1 MDAMTIDELA
11 ELLLAAMYEETEKL
25 GHTNYFLLV
34 NEIATDLGIEDH
46 SQLIDACRILED
58 KGYILLAFDHVSSL
72 SAFITQM
79 GETFVRQGGET
90 GIIGEYQR
98 YRSELAGTEPN
109 VTDAIFAQ
117 ETPPASPPFPDTAQP
132 PAGNESIQHIIASME
147 MLVQNDPSLSE
158 TAKIDLT
165 ADIKTLNLQLSKTSL
180 TMSLIDMI
188 SGQLKKVPALL
199 PLVDLLMTMNK
210 GTGTGE

>member
-1 MDAMTIDELA
+1 MTIDELS

-46 SQLIDACRILED
+46 SRLIDACRILED

-98 YRSELAGTEPN
+98 YRSQLAGTEPG

-117 ETPPASPPFPDTAQP
+117 ELPPPSPSFPDTALP
-132 PAGNESIQHIIASME
+132 PVGKEGTQHIIASME

-158 TAKIDLT
+158 TAKIDLA
-165 ADIKTLNLQLSKTSL
+165 ADIKTLNLQMSKASL
-180 TMSLIDMI
+180 NMSLIDLL
-188 SGQLKKVPALL
+188 SGQLKKVPALI

-210 GTGTGE
+210 GTGIGE

>member
-1 MDAMTIDELA
+1 MRIDELS

-46 SQLIDACRILED
+46 SQLLDACRILED

-79 GETFVRQGGET
+79 GETFVREGGET

-98 YRSELAGTEPN
+98 YRSQLAGAEPE
-109 VTDAIFAQ
+109 VTGAISAQ
-117 ETPPASPPFPDTAQP
+117 ETPPAASPPFPDSAQP
-132 PAGNESIQHIIASME
+132 AVGNEGIQHIIASME

-158 TAKIDLT
+158 TAKIDLA
-165 ADIKTLNLQLSKTSL
+165 ADIETLRLQMSKTSL
-180 TMSLIDMI
+180 NMSLIGMI
-188 SGQLKKVPALL
+188 SDQLKMVPALL
-199 PLVDLLMTMNK
+199 PLVDLLMTMSK
-210 GTGTGE
+210 RTGTGE

>member
-1 MDAMTIDELA
+1 MTIDELS

-98 YRSELAGTEPN
+98 YRSQLAGTEPG

-117 ETPPASPPFPDTAQP
+117 ETPPASPSFPDTAQP
-132 PAGNESIQHIIASME
+132 PVGNEGIQHIIASME

-158 TAKIDLT
+158 SAKIDLA
-165 ADIKTLNLQLSKTSL
+165 ADIKTLNLQMSKASL
-180 TMSLIDMI
+180 NMSLIDMI
-188 SGQLKKVPALL
+188 SGQLRKVPALL

-210 GTGTGE
+210 GTGNRE

>member
-1 MDAMTIDELA
+1 MGAMTIDELS

-46 SQLIDACRILED
+46 SRLIDACRILED

-98 YRSELAGTEPN
+98 YRSQLAGTEPGA
-109 VTDAIFAQ
+109 TDAISEQ
-117 ETPPASPPFPDTAQP
+117 ETPPASPLFPDTAQP
-132 PAGNESIQHIIASME
+132 PVGNEGIQHIIASMD
-147 MLVQNDPSLSE
+147 MLIQNDPSLSE
-158 TAKIDLT
+158 TAKIDLA
-165 ADIKTLNLQLSKTSL
+165 ADIRTLNLQMSKASVN
-180 TMSLIDMI
+180 MPLIDMI
-188 SGQLKKVPALL
+188 SGQLRKVPSLI
-199 PLVDLLMTMNK
+199 PLVDLLMTMHQ

>member
-1 MDAMTIDELA
+1 MTIDELS

-46 SQLIDACRILED
+46 SRLIDACRILED

-98 YRSELAGTEPN
+98 YRSQLAGTEPGA
-109 VTDAIFAQ
+109 TDAISEQ
-117 ETPPASPPFPDTAQP
+117 ETPPASPLFPDTAQP
-132 PAGNESIQHIIASME
+132 PVGNEGIQHIIASMD
-147 MLVQNDPSLSE
+147 MLIQNDPSLSE
-158 TAKIDLT
+158 TAKIDLA
-165 ADIKTLNLQLSKTSL
+165 ADIRTLNLQMSKASVN
-180 TMSLIDMI
+180 MPLIDMI
-188 SGQLKKVPALL
+188 SGQLRKVPSLI
-199 PLVDLLMTMNK
+199 PLVDLLMTMHQ

>member
-1 MDAMTIDELA
+1 MTIDELA

-98 YRSELAGTEPN
+98 YRSGLAGTEPD

-117 ETPPASPPFPDTAQP
+117 ETPPASSPFPDTAQP

-165 ADIKTLNLQLSKTSL
+165 ADIKTLNLQMSKTSL
-180 TMSLIDMI
+180 TISLIDMI
-188 SGQLKKVPALL
+188 SAQLRKVPALV
-199 PLVDLLMTMNK
+199 PLVDLLITMNK

>member
-1 MDAMTIDELA
+1 MTIDELA

-46 SQLIDACRILED
+46 SRLIDACRILED

-98 YRSELAGTEPN
+98 FRSELAGTGPG
-109 VTDAIFAQ
+109 VTDAIPAQ
-117 ETPPASPPFPDTAQP
+117 ETPPASPPFPDTAQQP
-132 PAGNESIQHIIASME
+132 PVGNESIQHIIASME

-158 TAKIDLT
+158 TAKIDLA
-165 ADIKTLNLQLSKTSL
+165 ADIKTLCLQMSKASL
-180 TMSLIDMI
+180 TMPLIDMI
-188 SGQLKKVPALL
+188 SAQLRKVPALA

>member
-1 MDAMTIDELA
+1 MTIDELS
-11 ELLLAAMYEETEKL
+11 ELLLAAMYEETERL

-46 SQLIDACRILED
+46 SRLIDACRILED

-98 YRSELAGTEPN
+98 YRSQLAGAEPG
-109 VTDAIFAQ
+109 VTDALFSQ
-117 ETPPASPPFPDTAQP
+117 ELPPASRPFPDSAQP
-132 PAGNESIQHIIASME
+132 PAGNEGIQHIIASME

-158 TAKIDLT
+158 TAKIDVA
-165 ADIKTLNLQLSKTSL
+165 ADIKTLNLQMSKASL
-180 TMSLIDMI
+180 NMSLIDMI
-188 SGQLKKVPALL
+188 SGQLKKVPALM